1 MKNLIANCLGLDI
14 MNYLDYHI
22 SWIHLK
28 NPMILHKSIN
38 CRMRAVKLNTY
49 YAGLQS
55 HMAYDCHSN
64 QN

>member
-14 MNYLDYHI
+14 MNYYRLSYLLDT
-22 SWIHLK
+22 SQ
-28 NPMILHKSIN
+28 NPMILHRSIN
-38 CRMRAVKLNTY
+38 CRLSAIKLNTY